1 MGRRSLV
8 SLALLLCAEATLAQV
23 ATTSSTSTSTIN
35 TSLPVAYVYVSSTH
49 YIHAYKAWVNGT
61 YTSITGSP
69 FPFAGTRKMSVTK
82 SFLFGADG
90 TNLVSYSIHSNGS
103 ISKLSSIK
111 PAIYEGSNCDQ
122 TGFGT
127 QVDYSQATL
136 YYQACA
142 SGFNANQYLSFHIQ
156 SNGSLQFLG
165 GSGGSIGAA
174 TQGTPVVLTK
184 MGGNPFAFDSYC
196 DDETDQGVIQIF
208 KRQSNGNLIFYG
220 ESNSMPA
227 AAPGSAF
234 CMGPV
239 AADSSNH
246 LAAAVFRIDSQ
257 PHDAGFIYGP
267 SFLASYTSDANG
279 NLTTT
284 SNVNNMPSLP
294 VAGNNGA
301 DTISISPDAKY
312 VAVGGS
318 NGFQVLHFNG
328 GNPPTNF
335 SPAPPALLPGH
346 YIQKFGWDKV
356 HHLYVLSAVYGVG
369 TYTTY
374 LSVFNVTSSGVQKV
388 SGSPHYIA
396 NLTNLI
402 VLDLQ

>member
-1 MGRRSLV
+1 MQ
-8 SLALLLCAEATLAQV
+8 AQV

-35 TSLPVAYVYVSSTH
+35 TSLPVAYVYVSSSH
-49 YIHAYKAWVNGT
+49 YIHAYKAWANGT

-69 FPFAGTRKMSVTK
+69 FPFAGIRKMSVTK
-82 SFLFGADG
+82 KFLFGADG
-90 TNLVSYSIHSNGS
+90 VNLVSYSIHSNGS

-111 PAIYEGSNCDQ
+111 PGIYQSSACFQSSGLS
-122 TGFGT
+122 T
-127 QVDYSQATL
+127 QVDFSQATL
-136 YYQACA
+136 YYLAC
-142 SGFNANQYLSFHIQ
+142 SDGFNANAYLSFHIQ
-156 SNGSLQFLG
+156 SDGSLQFLG
-165 GSGGSIGAA
+165 GSGGSISAA
-174 TQGTPVVLTK
+174 TQGTPLVLTK
-184 MGGNPFAFDSYC
+184 MGGNAFAFDSYC
-196 DDETDQGVIQIF
+196 NDETDQGVIQIF
-208 KRQSNGNLIFYG
+208 RRQSNGNLIFFG
-220 ESNSMPA
+220 EDNHMPA

-239 AADSSNH
+239 AADASNH

-257 PHDAGFIYGP
+257 PHDAGFIFGP
-267 SFLASYTSDANG
+267 SFLASYTADSNG

-284 SNVNNMPSLP
+284 SNVDNMPALP

-301 DTISISPDAKY
+301 NSISISPDGKY

-318 NGFQVLHFNG
+318 GNGFQVLHFNG
-328 GNPPTNF
+328 GNPPSNF
-335 SPAPPALLPGH
+335 SPALLAGH

-356 HHLYVLSAVYGVG
+356 HHLYVLSAVNSQG
-369 TYTTY
+369 TNTTY

>member
-1 MGRRSLV
+1 MGRRFVLSLV
-8 SLALLLCAEATLAQV
+8 LLLCAEAMLAQV

-35 TSLPVAYVYVSSTH
+35 TSLPVAYVYVSSSH
-49 YIHAYKAWVNGT
+49 YIHAYKAWANGT
-61 YTSITGSP
+61 YTSVTGSP
-69 FPFAGTRKMSVTK
+69 FPFAGIRKMSVTK
-82 SFLFGADG
+82 KFLFGADG
-90 TNLVSYSIHSNGS
+90 VNLVSYSIHSNVS

-111 PAIYEGSNCDQ
+111 PGIYQSSACLQSSGLS
-122 TGFGT
+122 T
-127 QVDYSQATL
+127 QVDFSQATL
-136 YYQACA
+136 YYLAC
-142 SGFNANQYLSFHIQ
+142 SDGFNANAYLSFHIQ
-156 SNGSLQFLG
+156 SDGSLQFLG
-165 GSGGSIGAA
+165 GSGGSISAA
-174 TQGTPVVLTK
+174 TQGTPLALTK
-184 MGGNPFAFDSYC
+184 MGGNAFAFDSYC
-196 DDETDQGVIQIF
+196 NDETDQGVIQIF
-208 KRQSNGNLIFYG
+208 RRQSNGNLIFFG
-220 ESNSMPA
+220 EDNHMPA

-239 AADSSNH
+239 AADASNH

-257 PHDAGFIYGP
+257 PHDAGFIFGP
-267 SFLASYTSDANG
+267 SFLASYTAASNG

-284 SNVNNMPSLP
+284 SNVDNMPALP

-301 DTISISPDAKY
+301 NRISISPDGKY

-318 NGFQVLHFNG
+318 GNGFQVLHFNG
-328 GNPPTNF
+328 GNPPSNF
-335 SPAPPALLPGH
+335 SPALLAGH

-356 HHLYVLSAVYGVG
+356 HHLYVLSAVNSQG
-369 TYTTY
+369 TNTTY

>member
-1 MGRRSLV
+1 MGRRILA

-23 ATTSSTSTSTIN
+23 ATTSSASTATIN
-35 TSLPVAYVYVSSTH
+35 TKLPVAYVYVSSSH
-49 YIHAYKAWVNGT
+49 YIHAYKAWANGT
-61 YTSITGSP
+61 YTSVTGSP
-69 FPFAGTRKMSVTK
+69 FPFAGIRKMSVTK
-82 SFLFGADG
+82 NFLFGADG
-90 TNLVSYSIHSNGS
+90 TNLVTYSIHSNGS
-103 ISKLSSIK
+103 ISKLSSIR
-111 PAIYEGSNCDQ
+111 PSLYQSASCPQSLGLD
-122 TGFGT
+122 T
-127 QVDYSQATL
+127 QVDYSQATV
-136 YYQACA
+136 YYLAC
-142 SGFNANQYLSFHIQ
+142 SDGFNANAYLSFHIQ

-165 GSGGSIGAA
+165 GSGGSISAA
-174 TQGTPVVLTK
+174 TQGTPLVLTK

-196 DDETDQGVIQIF
+196 NDETDQGVIQIF

-220 ESNSMPA
+220 EDNHMPA

-234 CMGPV
+234 CMGTV
-239 AADSSNH
+239 AADASNH

-279 NLTTT
+279 NLTTI
-284 SNVNNMPSLP
+284 SNVDNMPYLP

-301 DTISISPDAKY
+301 SSISISPDGKY

-318 NGFQVLHFNG
+318 GNGFQVLHFNG

-335 SPAPPALLPGH
+335 SSALLAGH
-346 YIQKFGWDKV
+346 YIQKFGWDKA
-356 HHLYVLSAVYGVG
+356 HHLYVLSAVYSPG

-396 NLTNLI
+396 NLSNLI
-402 VLDLQ
+402 VLNLQ

>member
-1 MGRRSLV
+1 MGRRFV
-8 SLALLLCAEATLAQV
+8 PSLALLLCAEAMLAQV

-35 TSLPVAYVYVSSTH
+35 TSLPVAYVYVSSSH
-49 YIHAYKAWVNGT
+49 YIHAYNAWANGT

-69 FPFAGTRKMSVTK
+69 FPFAGIRKMSVTK
-82 SFLFGADG
+82 NFLFGADG
-90 TNLVSYSIHSNGS
+90 VNLVSYSIHSNGS

-111 PAIYEGSNCDQ
+111 PGIYQSSACLQSSGLS
-122 TGFGT
+122 T
-127 QVDYSQATL
+127 QVDFSQATL
-136 YYQACA
+136 YYLAC
-142 SGFNANQYLSFHIQ
+142 SDGFNANAYLSFHIQ
-156 SNGSLQFLG
+156 SDGSLQFLG
-165 GSGGSIGAA
+165 GSGGSISAA

-184 MGGNPFAFDSYC
+184 MGGNAFAFDSYC
-196 DDETDQGVIQIF
+196 NDETDQGVIQVF
-208 KRQSNGNLIFYG
+208 KRQSNGNLIFFG
-220 ESNSMPA
+220 EDNHMPA

-239 AADSSNH
+239 AADASNH
-246 LAAAVFRIDSQ
+246 LAAAVFSIDSQ
-257 PHDAGFIYGP
+257 PHDAGFIFGP
-267 SFLASYTSDANG
+267 SFLASYTADSNG

-284 SNVNNMPSLP
+284 SNVDNMPALP

-301 DTISISPDAKY
+301 NSISISPDGKY

-318 NGFQVLHFNG
+318 GNGFQVLHFNG

-335 SPAPPALLPGH
+335 SPAFLAGH
-346 YIQKFGWDKV
+346 YIQKFGWDKA
-356 HHLYVLSAVYGVG
+356 HHLYVLSAVNSQG
-369 TYTTY
+369 TNTTY

-396 NLTNLI
+396 NLTSLI